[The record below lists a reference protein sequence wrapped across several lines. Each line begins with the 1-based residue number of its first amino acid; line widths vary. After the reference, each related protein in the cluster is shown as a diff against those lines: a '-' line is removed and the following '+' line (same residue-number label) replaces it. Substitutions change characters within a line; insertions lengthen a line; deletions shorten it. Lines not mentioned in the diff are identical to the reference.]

1 MAFPA
6 QALAVSASLL
16 SAGLLSAG
24 CTTAA
29 KSPVEP
35 RTPAVEVASA
45 DSPAKPTG
53 SPRPDRWAK
62 PRTAPGLPNLH
73 RVSETFWRS
82 AQPSAE
88 GMAELPQ
95 LGVRT
100 VINLRSLH
108 SDRDEIGQLPL
119 QYEHI
124 KMKAWHA
131 EDEDI
136 VRFLQVV
143 TDPERQPVLVHCQHG
158 ADRTGVATAAYRIA
172 VQGWSKDEAIAEMTQ
187 GGFGFHTIWANL
199 VRYVRQLDVERIR
212 REAGIPAPTAQ

>member
-1 MAFPA
+1 MAFSA
-6 QALAVSASLL
+6 QALLIRAGLLGAS
-16 SAGLLSAG
+16 LLSAG
-24 CTTAA
+24 CTTA
-29 KSPVEP
+29 SRTPVEP
-35 RTPAVEVASA
+35 RTPAVEIASA
-45 DSPAKPTG
+45 DGPAKQTG

-62 PRTAPGLPNLH
+62 PKHAPGLPNLH
-73 RVSETFWRS
+73 QVSDTFWRS

-88 GMAELPQ
+88 GMAELPK

-108 SDRDEIGQLPL
+108 SDRDEIGQRPL

-124 KMKAWHA
+124 RMKAWHA

-136 VRFLQVV
+136 VRFLQLV
-143 TDPERQPVLVHCQHG
+143 TDTERQPVLVHCQHG
-158 ADRTGVATAAYRIA
+158 ADRTGVATAAYRIV

-187 GGFGFHTIWANL
+187 GGFGFHTIWGNL

-212 REAGIPAPTAQ
+212 REAGIPPPTAQ